1 MTNRD
6 DSKPLSTHPCISV
19 YSKNTL
25 NFVPVYTEEKADNFF
40 VNNIV
45 RPGQIIIGP
54 QIFSTGWLRAG
65 KEINLLDMDPSLA
78 NNKEAAFSSDIAIKS
93 FLIEASDE
101 YLVINVAPIAGG
113 GYKLQGFKQN
123 DKNIVFDMVSKLR
136 IFKEEQNAPRFCAVR
151 DLFAARV
158 RFDVR
163 GNLDMNNFTIRID
176 ESPVKFK
183 GVQFVSDERTLI
195 PTNEIVKDLLAGAK
209 LVGYEL
215 AATFTIEERIS

>member
-40 VNNIV
+40 VNDIV
-45 RPGQIIIGP
+45 RPGKIIIGP
-54 QIFSTGWLRAG
+54 QVFSTGWLRAG
-65 KEINLLDMDPSLA
+65 KEINLLDLDPSLV
-78 NNKEAAFSSDIAIKS
+78 NNKEASLSSEIAIKS
-93 FLIEASDE
+93 FLIEASGE
-101 YLVINVAPIAGG
+101 YLVINVAHAIGG
-113 GYKLQGFKQN
+113 GYNLQGFKQS

-136 IFKEEQNAPRFCAVR
+136 IFKEEQNAPRFCAIH
-151 DLFAARV
+151 DLFAVRV
-158 RFDVR
+158 RFDAR

-176 ESPVKFK
+176 ECPVKFK
-183 GVQFVSDERTLI
+183 GVQFVSDERKLV
-195 PTNEIVKDLLAGAK
+195 PTNEIVKDFLADAK
-209 LVGYEL
+209 IVGYEL